1 MKKIEGSPKN
11 LKQLLQ
17 NTKYQ
22 GTSENGTGNHRAVQ
36 QRKEVGADA
45 RGAGILRCSD
55 QAGEHQRFL
64 PEQRTDRPYQRT
76 NRDAA

>member
-22 GTSENGTGNHRAVQ
+22 GTSENGTGNHRGVQ
-36 QRKEVGADA
+36 
-45 RGAGILRCSD
+45 
-55 QAGEHQRFL
+55 
-64 PEQRTDRPYQRT
+64 
-76 NRDAA
+76 